1 MVRLHL
7 PTRGCRQLGAVASVL
22 FGLASAALASAQE
35 QFPYVAYVVHDD
47 AYVRSGPGQRY
58 YPTQQLPHGFAVEV
72 YRHDND
78 GWCAIRPPEGSF
90 SWAPAHEMRIVQD
103 GVAEVIAERV
113 VTRVGSTLSP
123 TRTAVQ
129 VLLERGER
137 VALVP
142 GDSADPNWL
151 RVVAPAGEFRWI
163 AARDLGRQAPLEVN
177 PPTPTTN
184 AWSSPKV
191 AGAPVQNISTP
202 AAAPT
207 SSEPNAFD
215 HLLQT
220 NATPTA
226 PSPLANQDASRV
238 DIVAGSP
245 AELQLA
251 QFQGQSGNLAA
262 PGLIHPASSTAPS
275 AVTSPRVRFEGVTPP
290 ARTYT
295 AVEIPERLREM
306 ELQLSQIVVEP
317 PQQWQFD
324 SLQGEAN
331 AMLIQA
337 QDAQV
342 QAQLRDFL
350 GRVTRFQ
357 QVRDGYSQF
366 GQPNSQAGQ
375 SVEQFSNAPV
385 PDLGPPVDP
394 VGELVQNVRQRVRE
408 DFAEPREESVG
419 SSIDEPLYDAVGL
432 LKPVVSRRNGAP
444 QYALVDGKGD
454 VVSFVTPTPDL
465 NLKPYIGRRIGVN
478 GSRGFMT
485 DFRRAHVTAGRV
497 TPVDAPLRR

>member
-7 PTRGCRQLGAVASVL
+7 PTRGCRLLGALAGVL
-22 FGLASAALASAQE
+22 LGLASAASLFAQE

-58 YPTQQLPHGFAVEV
+58 YPTQQLPQGFAVEV

-90 SWAPAHEMRIVQD
+90 CWVPAHEMRIVED
-103 GVAEVIAERV
+103 GVAEVISERV

-129 VLLERGER
+129 VLLEHGER
-137 VALVP
+137 VALMP
-142 GDSADPNWL
+142 GDSADPDWL

-163 AARDLGRQAPLEVN
+163 AARDLGRQAPLEVS
-177 PPTPTTN
+177 PPTPTTAN
-184 AWSSPKV
+184 SWTSSKGV
-191 AGAPVQNISTP
+191 SKSAQTLVTP

-207 SSEPNAFD
+207 TSEPNAFD
-215 HLLQT
+215 HLLKT
-220 NATPTA
+220 NAAPTA
-226 PSPLANQDASRV
+226 PNPVAVQDASRV

-245 AELQLA
+245 AELQFT
-251 QFQGQSGNLAA
+251 QFQGQPANLAA
-262 PGLIHPASSTAPS
+262 PGLINPASSD
-275 AVTSPRVRFEGVTPP
+275 AVASGVAALRVRFEGVTPP
-290 ARTYT
+290 AQTYAPAKT
-295 AVEIPERLREM
+295 SERLREM
-306 ELQLSQIVVEP
+306 ELQLSRIVVEP

-324 SLQGEAN
+324 ALRGEAN
-331 AMLIQA
+331 TMLVQA

-350 GRVTRFQ
+350 DRITRFQ
-357 QVRDGYSQF
+357 QVRDGYTQF
-366 GQPNSQAGQ
+366 GQAVEPTADED
-375 SVEQFSNAPV
+375 SVPE
-385 PDLGPPVDP
+385 LGPPVDP
-394 VGELVQNVRQRVRE
+394 VGEIVQNVRERVRE
-408 DFAEPREESVG
+408 DFAEPREADTGDSV
-419 SSIDEPLYDAVGL
+419 DEPLYDAVGL

-444 QYALVDGKGD
+444 QYALVDGRGD

-465 NLKPYIGRRIGVN
+465 NLKPYVGRRVGVN

-485 DFRRAHVTAGRV
+485 EFRRAHVTAGRV
-497 TPVDAPLRR
+497 TPVDSPIRR